1 MEIEE
6 FIESYDGN
14 QREVMQIIH
23 NLMIEIPGIDPKIRF
38 KVPFYYRKTWICYMN
53 PIKSKAVE
61 LCFVRAKELE
71 YSKKYLTFGKRVQ
84 VGGIM
89 MTEPDKIDLPLIALI
104 VEEALVLDESAPYTF
119 KKKR

>member
-6 FIESYDGN
+6 FIESFDGN

-23 NLMIEIPGIDPKIRF
+23 NMMIEIPGIDPKIRF
-38 KVPFYYRKTWICYMN
+38 KVPFYYRKTWVCYMN
-53 PIKSKAVE
+53 PIKTTAVE
-61 LCFVRAKELE
+61 LCFVRAKELD

-89 MTEPDKIDLPLIALI
+89 MTEPDKIDLPLISLI
-104 VEEALVLDESAPYTF
+104 VEEALELDESTPYTF

>member
-6 FIESYDGN
+6 FIESFDGN
-14 QREVMQIIH
+14 QREVIQIIH

-38 KVPFYYRKTWICYMN
+38 KVPFYYRKTWVCYMN
-53 PIKSKAVE
+53 PIKGNAVE
-61 LCFVRAKELE
+61 LCFVRAKELD

-89 MTEPDKIDLPLIALI
+89 MTKPDKIDLPLIGLI
-104 VEEALVLDESAPYTF
+104 VEEALALDESTPYTF